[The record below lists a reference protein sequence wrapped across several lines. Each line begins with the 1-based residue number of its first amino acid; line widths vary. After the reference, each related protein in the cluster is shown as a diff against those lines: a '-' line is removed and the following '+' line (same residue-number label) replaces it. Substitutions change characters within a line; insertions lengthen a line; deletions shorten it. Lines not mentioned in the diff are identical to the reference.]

1 MNSEK
6 DCKNCCYRGP
16 ETQVCGRTAYV
27 CSLTHVVLFGN
38 QALKCDLYNRDLSKE
53 DVCYNCDYYMGG
65 GDWGLACRKHY
76 HRLPNATSK
85 ICDDFARKSDG

>member
-16 ETQVCGRTAYV
+16 ETQALGRTAGV
-27 CSLTHVVLFGN
+27 CSLTHVVLFSN
-38 QALKCDLYNRDLSKE
+38 QALKCELYNRDLSKE
-53 DVCYNCDYYMGG
+53 DVCYNCEHYMGG

-76 HRLPNATSK
+76 HRLPNTTSK
-85 ICDDFARKSDG
+85 ICDDFVRKSDE